1 MILRKKIKTEEDRAK
16 EAAKARA
23 KQRKKMLRTKYG
35 QTPLRHARKGV
46 YSCIYG
52 GVVLILVLLLLII
65 SFLSKGEVGVIFGLI
80 GLGTLVLS
88 GMGLYLGIKGLRE
101 RNKNYITC
109 KVGIGMNGVFLL
121 GMAAIFIR
129 GLL

>member
-1 MILRKKIKTEEDRAK
+1 MILRKRIKTEEDRAK
-16 EAAKARA
+16 EVAKARA

-52 GVVLILVLLLLII
+52 GVVLVLVLLMLII
-65 SFLSKGEVGVIFGLI
+65 SFLAKGEISVIFGLI

-109 KVGIGMNGVFLL
+109 KVGIGINGVFLL

>member
-16 EAAKARA
+16 AAAKARA
-23 KQRKKMLRTKYG
+23 KQRKKMIRTKYG

-52 GVVLILVLLLLII
+52 TVVFVLLFLMLII
-65 SFLSKGEVGVIFGLI
+65 SYASKGEIGVIFGLI
-80 GLGTLVLS
+80 GLGTLVLAL
-88 GMGLYLGIKGLRE
+88 MGLLLGLRGLRE
-101 RNKNYITC
+101 RNKNYTTC
-109 KVGIGMNGVFLL
+109 KVGIGMNSAILL

>member
-16 EAAKARA
+16 AAAKARA
-23 KQRKKMLRTKYG
+23 KQRKKMIRTKYG

-52 GVVLILVLLLLII
+52 VVVCILLFLMLII
-65 SFLSKGEVGVIFGLI
+65 SYVSKGEVGVIFGLI
-80 GLGTLVLS
+80 GLGTLVLAL
-88 GMGLYLGIKGLRE
+88 MGLLLGLRGFRE
-101 RNKNYITC
+101 RNKNYTTC
-109 KVGIGMNGVFLL
+109 KVGIGMNSMILL

>member
-23 KQRKKMLRTKYG
+23 KQRKKMIRTKYG

-52 GVVLILVLLLLII
+52 IVVLVLVLLMLVI
-65 SFLSKGEVGVIFGLI
+65 SFLAKGEIGVIFGLV

-88 GMGLYLGIKGLRE
+88 AMGLYLGIKGLRE
-101 RNKNYITC
+101 RNKNYATC
-109 KVGIGMNGVFLL
+109 KVGIGMNGVFLI